1 MAEKLL
7 EIVNLHANV
16 EDKEILKGIDLT
28 INKGEVHVLM
38 GPNGA
43 GKSTLMN
50 LIMNNPKYI
59 LTDGE
64 IIFENENINDKSVD
78 ERARLGIFMSFQSP
92 YEVNGVS
99 LENFIRTSSMAVTGN
114 KVSLLKFK
122 KELDKNMENLKIDPS
137 YSQRSVNVGFSGGEK
152 KKAEILQM
160 SMLNPKLAMLDETDS
175 GLDVDAVRIVSNGV
189 KDFHN
194 ENNSVIIITHHKEIL
209 NEIKPDF
216 VHVLVD
222 GKIVKTGGAELIHKI
237 EEEGYGWLKGE

>member
-1 MAEKLL
+1 MESVIK
-7 EIVNLHANV
+7 ISNLTKSYGKARGVIN
-16 EDKEILKGIDLT
+16 LNLT
-28 INKGEVHVLM
+28 VNKGDIFGFM